1 MRVKRYHTDNNG
13 LGGYGG
19 DQCYLEGQS
28 AGMARVLLRNVVIVR
43 RTQVSNI

>member
-19 DQCYLEGQS
+19 DQCYLEGRSVHNYSLQPMNHCGDLS
-28 AGMARVLLRNVVIVR
+28 
-43 RTQVSNI
+43 

>member
-1 MRVKRYHTDNNG
+1 MRVKRYQTDNDG

-28 AGMARVLLRNVVIVR
+28 VAV
-43 RTQVSNI
+43 Q